1 MIDPDGLRA
10 FVSIAD
16 TGSFSRAADLLGI
29 AQSVVSKRLRRV
41 EDQLR
46 LTLVDRTVRNAIML
60 TRAGELYL
68 AEARATLAQLDK
80 AERVGRNL
88 ARGSAGPLRIGF
100 VFSAAIDGS
109 LGAVLAALA
118 REAPDVTPEPAMMET
133 PDQLAALGTGRLD
146 VGLVRRRPSWPEGC
160 SARVIHREPLLA
172 AMGLTHPLATLAEVC
187 AHDLAGERFIV
198 PQFHERVGLVDNLQ
212 RLARQGGFEAGEIIR
227 TADFP
232 TAACLAAAGH
242 GVVLAPA
249 SLRNIRLAGL
259 TFRVISDYAEEIET
273 LLVWRD
279 DAPQQALS
287 AMTAAFMGHVS

>member
-1 MIDPDGLRA
+1 MIDPEGLRA

-46 LTLVDRTVRNAIML
+46 LMLVDRTVRNSIAL

-109 LGAVLAALA
+109 LGAVLAGLRAD
-118 REAPDVTPEPAMMET
+118 APEVTPEPQMMET
-133 PDQLAALGTGRLD
+133 PEQLAALGAGRLD
-146 VGLVRRRPSWPEGC
+146 VGLVRRRPSWPAGC
-160 SARVIHREPLLA
+160 SARVVHREPLLA
-172 AMGLTHPLATLAEVC
+172 AMAHDHPLAVQAEGH
-187 AHDLAGERFIV
+187 ARELAGERFIV
-198 PQFHERVGLVDNLQ
+198 PQFHERVGLVDNLR
-212 RLARQGGFEAGEIIR
+212 RLARQGGFDPGEIIR

-249 SLRNIRLAGL
+249 
-259 TFRVISDYAEEIET
+259 
-273 LLVWRD
+273 
-279 DAPQQALS
+279 
-287 AMTAAFMGHVS
+287 